1 MPLYT
6 DLEFSTVFT
15 YNGSTYTDVTLEAQ
29 SPLGTSFSVL
39 GGTSHYLYLGHDERF
54 DMAVFDVDTPSSIG
68 ALTWEYYNGTAWT
81 QFIQVLEE

>member
-29 SPLGTSFSVL
+29 SPLGTSFSVF
-39 GGTSHYLYLGHDERF
+39 GGEHLIIYLR
-54 DMAVFDVDTPSSIG
+54 P
-68 ALTWEYYNGTAWT
+68 
-81 QFIQVLEE
+81 